1 MSTGTPGL
9 STVPKSE
16 RVHAEVRELLPAY
29 VGGTLGRVRRSLV
42 AMHLRRCGSCQ
53 AEFSRQR
60 AVSAGLSS
68 LAGPVD
74 APPEG
79 LLERLLEQ
87 SGTSPKGAGPLRGAI
102 SGARP
107 AYSAALLLAG
117 AVTAAGAGYASWASA
132 KHLRRRLKR

>member
-1 MSTGTPGL
+1 MSNQE
-9 STVPKSE
+9 K
-16 RVHAEVRELLPAY
+16 VHAEVRELLPAY
-29 VGGTLGRVRRSLV
+29 VARDLGRVRRSLV
-42 AMHLRRCGSCQ
+42 AVHLRRCGPCQ

-60 AVSAGLSS
+60 SVSEGLAS
-68 LAGPVD
+68 LAAPVEGPPD
-74 APPEG
+74 G

-87 SGTSPKGAGPLRGAI
+87 SGSPKLHGPLRGAV

>member
-1 MSTGTPGL
+1 MTEN
-9 STVPKSE
+9 KHD
-16 RVHAEVRELLPAY
+16 RVHAEVRALLPSY
-29 VGGTLGRVRRSLV
+29 CSNTLGQVRRQLV
-42 AMHLRRCGSCQ
+42 AVHLRRCGECQ

-60 AVSAGLSS
+60 AVTDGLTQ
-68 LAGPVD
+68 LAAPVD
-74 APPEG
+74 GPPPG
-79 LLERLLEQ
+79 LLEKLLEQ
-87 SGTSPKGAGPLRGAI
+87 SGTSPKVAGPLRGAI

>member
-1 MSTGTPGL
+1 MNAPHS
-9 STVPKSE
+9 SE

-29 VGGTLGRVRRSLV
+29 CAKTLGPVRRQLV
-42 AMHLRRCGSCQ
+42 AMHLRRCAPCQ
-53 AEFSRQR
+53 AEFSKQR
-60 AVSAGLSS
+60 SVAQGLSS

-74 APPEG
+74 EGPPDG
-79 LLERLLEQ
+79 LLEQLLEQ
-87 SGTSPKGAGPLRGAI
+87 SGSSRLHGPLRGAI

-132 KHLRRRLKR
+132 KHLRRRLRKK

>member
-1 MSTGTPGL
+1 MSNRG
-9 STVPKSE
+9 E

-29 VGGTLGRVRRSLV
+29 VGHSLDRVRRSLV
-42 AMHLRRCGSCQ
+42 AIHLRRCGPCQ

-60 AVSAGLSS
+60 SVSAGLSS
-68 LAGPVD
+68 LAAPVD
-74 APPEG
+74 GPPEG
-79 LLERLLEQ
+79 LLEQLLEQ
-87 SGTSPKGAGPLRGAI
+87 SGTSPKVAGPLRGAI